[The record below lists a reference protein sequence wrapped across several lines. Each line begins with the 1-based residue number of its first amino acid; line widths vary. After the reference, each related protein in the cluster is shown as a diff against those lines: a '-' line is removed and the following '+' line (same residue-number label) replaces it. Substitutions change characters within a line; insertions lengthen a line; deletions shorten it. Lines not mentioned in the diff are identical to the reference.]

1 MTSQFM
7 ELSHILENGMPTYP
21 GFPELPEPKFRAVLD
36 HEATRDR
43 YEGKAEFYMGEVQ
56 MAGNTGTYIDSPFHR
71 HKEGADLSQV
81 PLEAVAG
88 IPGVVIDADT
98 SANREVGL
106 DLLEREASH
115 MQDRAVLIRTGWDGR
130 WGTESYWEP
139 GPYLNAACADL
150 LVRSGAIIV
159 GVDFW
164 NIDDVT
170 DPARPVHTRLL
181 GSNVPIVEH
190 LTNLAALPRSGFRFY
205 AVPLRIVTG
214 ASFPVRAFAEVK
226 DGESSGLAS
235 QV

>member
-1 MTSQFM
+1 MTVFI
-7 ELSHILENGMPTYP
+7 EINHILEEGMPVYP
-21 GFPELPEPKFRAVLD
+21 GFPAPKFRALLD
-36 HEATRDR
+36 HEASRDR
-43 YEGKAEFYMGEVQ
+43 YEGKAEFYLGEMA

-88 IPGVVIDADT
+88 IPGIVIDADT

-139 GPYLNAACADL
+139 GPYLSAACADL
-150 LVRSGAIIV
+150 LVRSGASIV

-205 AVPLRIVTG
+205 AVPLRIAKG
-214 ASFPVRAFAEVK
+214 ASFPVRAFAERM
-226 DGESSGLAS
+226 DGEGSGLAS